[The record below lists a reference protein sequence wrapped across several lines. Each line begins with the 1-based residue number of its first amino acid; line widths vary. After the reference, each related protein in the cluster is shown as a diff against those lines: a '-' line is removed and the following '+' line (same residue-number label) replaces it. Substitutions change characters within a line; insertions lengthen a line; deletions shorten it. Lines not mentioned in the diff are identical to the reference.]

1 MTFTMNIKE
10 EICNIDLPR
19 PEVFSELYAIIRY
32 GSNISDKIMFINE
45 NASVA
50 RRIFKDIKSYFNIS
64 CHIIIRDQKRFR
76 MKKIYILEINDNV
89 DNILEDLYIKKG
101 NKDIKV
107 NKNYL
112 NTHEEMIAFVRGC
125 FLVCGTISD
134 PKKGS
139 YHLEYV
145 FDKEEDALFFNDLL
159 HEMKFMSKIIKRK
172 GKYVVYLKNSEEIS
186 DMIRMFEASNAL
198 FYFEDIRIYRDHK
211 NMVNRLN
218 NCDIANK
225 KKSTNTGLKQIEII
239 NYLKENDLI
248 DLLDEKT
255 KIVLDYRLRYPEAS
269 FNELADIINNECN
282 MNVSKSFINHHF
294 IKMKKLLEN
303 HVNNK

>member
-1 MTFTMNIKE
+1 MLYLALIFVIIILIIEKIINRKNIESENKE
-10 EICNIDLPR
+10 EEKNIN
-19 PEVFSELYAIIRY
+19 Y
-32 GSNISDKIMFINE
+32 K
-45 NASVA
+45 
-50 RRIFKDIKSYFNIS
+50 
-64 CHIIIRDQKRFR
+64 
-76 MKKIYILEINDNV
+76 
-89 DNILEDLYIKKG
+89 DLYIKKG

-218 NCDIANK
+218 NCDIANQE
-225 KKSTNTGLKQIEII
+225 KSTNTGLKQIEII
-239 NYLKENDLI
+239 NYLKEN
-248 DLLDEKT
+248 
-255 KIVLDYRLRYPEAS
+255 RLHHSSRSHLYFHLPERKEAG
-269 FNELADIINNECN
+269 FPPA
-282 MNVSKSFINHHF
+282 
-294 IKMKKLLEN
+294 
-303 HVNNK
+303 